1 MTEAQKQKLL
11 LPFPASD
18 IEWRTAY
25 TNTEKTQGFAVPFV
39 NSRAIQERLDEI
51 FGPENWQ
58 NEFTVAPSAEGKCI
72 GRKERYL
79 HRTRRASCRYT

>member
-25 TNTEKTQGFAVPFV
+25 TNTEKTKGFAVPFV

-58 NEFTVAPSAEGKCI
+58 NEFTVRLRRLRTKNIAEVWKNIRETCFW
-72 GRKERYL
+72 
-79 HRTRRASCRYT
+79 

>member
-51 FGPENWQ
+51 FGLK
-58 NEFTVAPSAEGKCI
+58 T
-72 GRKERYL
+72 GRTNLRWL
-79 HRTRRASCRYT
+79 RAQRASHLRMYAQFPFTAPKETNG

>member
-25 TNTEKTQGFAVPFV
+25 TNAEKTQGFAVPFV
-39 NSRAIQERLDEI
+39 NSRAIRLLRRYI
-51 FGPENWQ
+51 F
-58 NEFTVAPSAEGKCI
+58 
-72 GRKERYL
+72 
-79 HRTRRASCRYT
+79 RRAKGG

>member
-58 NEFTVAPSAEGKCI
+58 NEFTVFIPRRQRSTLQKPSQ
-72 GRKERYL
+72 
-79 HRTRRASCRYT
+79 RRLRHE

>member
-25 TNTEKTQGFAVPFV
+25 TNTEKPKGFAVCKFSSH
-39 NSRAIQERLDEI
+39 SRAA
-51 FGPENWQ
+51 G
-58 NEFTVAPSAEGKCI
+58 
-72 GRKERYL
+72 
-79 HRTRRASCRYT
+79 

>member
-1 MTEAQKQKLL
+1 MTETQKQQLL

-51 FGPENWQ
+51 FGPENW
-58 NEFTVAPSAEGKCI
+58 
-72 GRKERYL
+72 
-79 HRTRRASCRYT
+79 

>member
-51 FGPENWQ
+51 LRNFRLQPRKKRMDKEIRRFG
-58 NEFTVAPSAEGKCI
+58 
-72 GRKERYL
+72 RYG
-79 HRTRRASCRYT
+79 H